1 MKNIDSKSHVRG
13 ESVYLD
19 DVPLLQ
25 GTLFA
30 CVFDSPIAHG
40 KLKNLE
46 DSEAEKANGVV
57 KIITAKDLIGK
68 NEIGG
73 ILPDEPLFAETEVH
87 FCGMPVALVL
97 AETEEEARAAAKLVK
112 AEIEP
117 LKLLPMRGKHRREAN

>member
-19 DVPLLQ
+19 DVPLLE

-30 CVFDSPIAHG
+30 CVFDSNIAHG
-40 KLKNLE
+40 KLKSI
-46 DSEAEKANGVV
+46 DFSKAEQALGVV
-57 KIITAKDLIGK
+57 KIITAKDLLGE

-73 ILPDEPLFAETEVH
+73 ILPDEPLLADGEVH

-97 AETEEEARAAAKLVK
+97 AETEEAARTA
-112 AEIEP
+112 
-117 LKLLPMRGKHRREAN
+117 